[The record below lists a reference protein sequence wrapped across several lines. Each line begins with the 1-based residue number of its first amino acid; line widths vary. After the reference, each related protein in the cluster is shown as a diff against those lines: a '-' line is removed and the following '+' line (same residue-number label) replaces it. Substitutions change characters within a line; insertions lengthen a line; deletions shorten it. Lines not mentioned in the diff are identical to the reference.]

1 MPDCADAH
9 KLLFWLV
16 GHFLRNILGVVFEY
30 SNVTLVIDDDTLM
43 LTKWFFDLQ
52 VRLSGTF
59 CVIVTRTVRLYI
71 LRVLCF
77 LRYLSTCVVF
87 FISTILTIIFPL
99 CLGQVVPLDLVEFLG
114 QLPADVILGD
124 LLYVSL

>member
-1 MPDCADAH
+1 MLSEH
-9 KLLFWLV
+9 
-16 GHFLRNILGVVFEY
+16 
-30 SNVTLVIDDDTLM
+30 SNVTLVSDDDTLM
-43 LTKWFFDLQ
+43 LTKWLFDLR

-59 CVIVTRTVRLYI
+59 WVIVTRTVRVYI